1 MNYLLDTNIISAILK
16 QNHQVLIK
24 VRLAQR
30 LGKKIFLS
38 SMTYYEIKRGLLVS
52 QASQKLN
59 LFNQLLIDCEI
70 IGIDSEKVLD
80 KAATIYAHLKRQGE
94 LLPDAD
100 ILIAATAQSH
110 HLILVTDDSHFNRI
124 DELQLEN
131 WVRK

>member
-16 QNHQVLIK
+16 QNHQVLTK

-30 LGKKIFLS
+30 LGEKIFMS
-38 SMTYYEIKRGLLVS
+38 SVTYYEIKRGLLVS

-70 IGIDSEKVLD
+70 IGIDNKKVLD
-80 KAATIYAHLKRQGE
+80 KAATIYAHLKHQGE

-110 HLILVTDDSHFNRI
+110 QLILVTDDSHFHRI
-124 DELQLEN
+124 DELLLEN
-131 WVRK
+131 WIRE

>member
-16 QNHQVLIK
+16 QNHQVLTK

-30 LGKKIFLS
+30 LGKKIFMS
-38 SMTYYEIKRGLLVS
+38 SMTYYEIKRGLLAS
-52 QASQKLN
+52 QANQKMD

-70 IGIDSEKVLD
+70 IGIDNKKVLD
-80 KAATIYAHLKRQGE
+80 KAATIYAYLRRQGE

-110 HLILVTDDSHFNRI
+110 HLILVTNDHHFYRI
-124 DELQLEN
+124 GELLLEN
-131 WVRK
+131 WVKE